1 MWSCLDKFKHHYV
14 FGRCWTKAIQRK
26 KIKIFVFAFYKKDKS
41 EDDPIDSLLNYITF
55 DNQFNFLFESS
66 DCVNKSC
73 SKYRTWCDFFIKTF
87 PKVDNS
93 LSFETLLQTSPQEI
107 LEKRFGLFYNKNQN
121 FEKEKKKEFFTIC
134 CKIQ

>member
-1 MWSCLDKFKHHYV
+1 MYSLS
-14 FGRCWTKAIQRK
+14 IK
-26 KIKIFVFAFYKKDKS
+26 KISQKTIQLTVCSIIFLLTINSIFCLSQA
-41 EDDPIDSLLNYITF
+41 ISLTRHV
-55 DNQFNFLFESS
+55 
-66 DCVNKSC
+66 VNTE
-73 SKYRTWCDFFIKTF
+73 RDVTFFIKTF